1 MLIEELNRIK
11 EQRGL
16 ISIYTDT
23 NNTCKF
29 TVGYVAG
36 VSEQHFILALVTPTG
51 EYDGF
56 LLKELDSIYKITTDE
71 LYLNKLLK
79 LINMKQTE
87 FNMLFESND
96 LIEELLIFAQKR
108 HKILSIELM
117 NSGYDDC
124 IGFIE
129 LINESMCKTQ
139 EINEFGKYDGISI
152 VNLSD
157 ITQISCDDTDN
168 RTRMTL
174 YELR

>member
-1 MLIEELNRIK
+1 
-11 EQRGL
+11 
-16 ISIYTDT
+16 
-23 NNTCKF
+23 
-29 TVGYVAG
+29 
-36 VSEQHFILALVTPTG
+36 
-51 EYDGF
+51 
-56 LLKELDSIYKITTDE
+56 
-71 LYLNKLLK
+71 
-79 LINMKQTE
+79 MKQTE

-174 YELR
+174 YELRQSALHQADSWKTTRELAQKALSEFSDAYAIPNLYWCITLQ